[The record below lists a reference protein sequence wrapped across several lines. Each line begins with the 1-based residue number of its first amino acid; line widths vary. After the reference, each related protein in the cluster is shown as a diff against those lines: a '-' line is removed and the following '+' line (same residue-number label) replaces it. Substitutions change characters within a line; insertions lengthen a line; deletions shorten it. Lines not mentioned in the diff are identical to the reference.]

1 MTTLRR
7 PSRRV
12 ARGFTLIEMVVVVAL
27 VGILAA
33 AAQPIWA
40 LAKRRSDELQLR
52 ENLRAV
58 RGAIDAYKRAANEHR
73 IQVPADAS
81 GYPPNLRALV
91 DGVEGSLEAP
101 SGAQPGLD
109 HGAEPQRTTKT
120 RKLYFLRRLPRDP
133 FADPD
138 LPAAETWA
146 LRSYSSPPEA
156 PAPGGDVFD
165 VRSLSDGIGLD
176 GTPYREW

>member
-1 MTTLRR
+1 MTKPRRR
-7 PSRRV
+7 PRRTG
-12 ARGFTLIEMVVVVAL
+12 RGFTLIEMVVVVAL

-33 AAQPIWA
+33 AAQPIWT
-40 LAKRRSDELQLR
+40 LARRRSDEMQLR
-52 ENLRAV
+52 ENLRAL
-58 RGAIDAYKRAANEHR
+58 RRAIDAYKGAANEHR

-91 DGVEGSLEAP
+91 DGVEGILEAP
-101 SGAQPGLD
+101 SGAQPSLD
-109 HGAEPQRTTKT
+109 HGAEPERTTKA

-138 LPAAETWA
+138 RPAAETWG

-156 PAPGGDVFD
+156 PAPGSDVFD